1 MKQKA
6 LNNNQFTEPQEIVRA
21 LEARGMTHHQIAK
34 SIGVTQSSIWRIAA
48 GITTGPKYWV
58 MDSLRLLLGGKI

>member
-1 MKQKA
+1 
-6 LNNNQFTEPQEIVRA
+6 
-21 LEARGMTHHQIAK
+21 MTHHQIAK

-58 MDSLRLLLGGKI
+58 MDSLRLLLGGKV

>member
-1 MKQKA
+1 M
-6 LNNNQFTEPQEIVRA
+6 TPQEIVRA

-58 MDSLRLLLGGKI
+58 MDSLRLLLGGKA

>member
-1 MKQKA
+1 MKQRAVNSK
-6 LNNNQFTEPQEIVRA
+6 QHSEPQEIVRA

-58 MDSLRLLLGGKI
+58 MDSLRLLLEGKV